1 MTTPAGWYDD
11 GSGDLR
17 WWDGQQWT
25 THVRTAEHTPPA
37 APALPAAPAPT
48 AADATK
54 AAAATEAA
62 VPDIPAAPEQ
72 PFAPPYAL
80 PGQEHPLPGSG
91 TTDPYGATTH
101 SNATSSH
108 GPNTPYGTT
117 APYGIPPYGT
127 TTAYG
132 AAPAAPPRRRV
143 SPAGIAGLAAAVIG
157 VVLAC
162 IPPVALAGWVLL
174 GIALVVSVVSL
185 FLRGAKWPGIAG
197 LSVAIVGSA
206 LAGAVALVTL
216 GLTAAVEA
224 GGGSTPA
231 PSPSASAA
239 PTSATDPSDIEG
251 AEMVAFEDLAVGDC
265 LPYVD
270 YTDVDQ
276 IYELPVVP
284 CDQPHTDEVFYIFE
298 VEDGEFPGDSA
309 LQETAWD
316 GCLAQFESFVGL
328 TYEQSELDFYSYQPT
343 KGSWNR
349 ADDRAIQCIVYSYED
364 VTGSLQG
371 AAR

>member
-25 THVRTAEHTPPA
+25 THVRSAEHTP
-37 APALPAAPAPT
+37 PAAPAPT
-48 AADATK
+48 AADATE
-54 AAAATEAA
+54 AEAA
-62 VPDIPAAPEQ
+62 VPDIPPAPEQ

-91 TTDPYGATTH
+91 TTAPYGTNTPYG
-101 SNATSSH
+101 S
-108 GPNTPYGTT
+108 NTPYGTT
-117 APYGIPPYGT
+117 AAHDA
-127 TTAYG
+127 TAPYG
-132 AAPAAPPRRRV
+132 AAPAAPPRRRI
-143 SPAGIAGLAAAVIG
+143 SPVGVAGLAAAVIG

-174 GIALVVSVVSL
+174 GIALVVSIVSL

-224 GGGSTPA
+224 GAGSTPA
-231 PSPSASAA
+231 PSPSASEA
-239 PTSATDPSDIEG
+239 PSPAPDPSEIEG

-276 IYELPVVP
+276 ISELPVVP

-371 AAR
+371 SGR